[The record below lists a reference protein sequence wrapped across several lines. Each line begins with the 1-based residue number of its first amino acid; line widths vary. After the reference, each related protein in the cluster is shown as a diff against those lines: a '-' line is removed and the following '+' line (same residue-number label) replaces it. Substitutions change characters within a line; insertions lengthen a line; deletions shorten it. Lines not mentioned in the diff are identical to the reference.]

1 MLLSAS
7 RSFISKY
14 LCRTFYNPRPRHTLT
29 NHPMILNLIMHHT
42 TPYYASPHVSHH
54 FAIPISCYTTS
65 HHILPTTPFPTTPL
79 HTISHSPPSFHHTTP
94 PCRYLDPYQGRGHG
108 RKSKISQRL
117 CAIRKVPPLCISVTV
132 SPSGCL
138 SVYLYDGV
146 CLCLLVSNRSP
157 FSSYSSHTTWS
168 PSSSLHA

>member
-1 MLLSAS
+1 MYVILYYIMLLSAS

-65 HHILPTTPFPTTPL
+65 HHILPTTPPLHSPPHRYTPYHTLSHLSTTPL
-79 HTISHSPPSFHHTTP
+79 RHADTLTRIRDAVMDENPKSASDCVRFA
-94 PCRYLDPYQGRGHG
+94 RYL
-108 RKSKISQRL
+108 
-117 CAIRKVPPLCISVTV
+117 
-132 SPSGCL
+132 L
-138 SVYLYDGV
+138 SV
-146 CLCLLVSNRSP
+146 
-157 FSSYSSHTTWS
+157 
-168 PSSSLHA
+168 SL